1 MMHSGLRAVPSH
13 RAAALFGALAL
24 AALAACGGGS
34 SGPTG
39 GGNPTPPVATPT
51 PTPTPVAGPGLCSPT
66 PPPLYGIKVK
76 IHDDSGFRK
85 ILDSRPQVINVGSN
99 PSYCEA
105 AGFNNGPFCF
115 SRQEGGDGSVNDQ
128 MFACDSMAVGR
139 SEETGRWGPTWYYNG
154 KPCAA
159 IGEDTVGCKNHPD
172 NQFLVIAKG
181 PGEYAAC
188 ANPNVPIA
196 GDRCGTFIVN

>member
-1 MMHSGLRAVPSH
+1 MMRLGFRVVPSY
-13 RAAALFGALAL
+13 RKGAVLGALAL
-24 AALAACGGGS
+24 ATLAACGGGS

-39 GGNPTPPVATPT
+39 SPSTPPVTPT
-51 PTPTPVAGPGLCSPT
+51 PTPTPVVDSPGVCSPT

-85 ILDSRPQVINVGSN
+85 ILDSRPQVINVGSS
-99 PSYCEA
+99 PSYCEQ
-105 AGFNNGPFCF
+105 AGFGNGAFCF
-115 SRQEGGDGSVNDQ
+115 PRQEGGDGGPQDQ

-139 SEETGRWGPTWYYNG
+139 SPETGRWGPTWYYNG
-154 KPCAA
+154 RPCEAV
-159 IGEDTVGCKNHPD
+159 GDTTPGCRNHPD

-188 ANPNVPIA
+188 ANPSVPIV
-196 GDRCGTFIVN
+196 GDRCGTLVVK